1 MNVFDLAVATHQLLH
16 RAGLPHA
23 FGGALALNLYAEP
36 RMTQDVDVSVFVPW
50 TDRGA
55 VIALFEEIGFR
66 PEASEEAWLPIA
78 GVRLVTEGAREHL
91 DVFFALDPLYD
102 RVRDRAV
109 RVSIGRNGEVLPFFT
124 AEDVA
129 VFKLSFNR
137 PKDWVDLQ
145 SMIDNGTEFDQAYVE
160 DMLVG
165 MRGAT
170 MHPRLAR
177 FRRMVEGGTG
187 RRGPG

>member
-1 MNVFDLAVATHQLLH
+1 VNVIDLAVATHQLLE

-36 RMTQDVDVSVFVPW
+36 RMTHDVDVSVFVPW
-50 TDRGA
+50 AEREA
-55 VIALFEEIGFR
+55 VIARFEEIGFR
-66 PEASEEAWLPIA
+66 PDASEEAWVPIA
-78 GVRLVTEGAREHL
+78 GVRLVTEGAREYL
-91 DVFFALDPLYD
+91 DLFFALDPLYD

-109 RVSIGRNGEVLPFFT
+109 SVTIGRNGETLPFFT

-145 SMIDNGTEFDQAYVE
+145 SMIDTGTQIDLAYVE
-160 DMLVG
+160 EMLVG
-165 MRGAT
+165 MRGPT

-177 FRRMVEGGTG
+177 FRRMAEGGTG